1 MAKDK
6 SGDDKQDE
14 KQVQKTYRLPV
25 SDLAFI
31 DLLVK
36 RQIIGTT
43 ATAVVRNLL
52 RRAID
57 DLTEKEFVKKKLE
70 SIELL
75 KKEK

>member
-1 MAKDK
+1 MAEDK
-6 SGDDKQDE
+6 EE
-14 KQVQKTYRLPV
+14 KTEQKTYRLPV
-25 SDLAFI
+25 SDLRFI

-43 ATAVVRNLL
+43 ASAVVRNLL

-57 DLTEKEFVKKKLE
+57 DMTEKEFVKKKLE

-75 KKEK
+75 KEDK